1 MDETVLFSSESE
13 QTRASVAAYLRMV
26 ANSLESG
33 EGVTLK
39 AGDRAVELH
48 PPARP
53 TFEVRAAR
61 EEPTTGLDSLRVG
74 FELGWSEG
82 GGNEETTDDTG
93 GDTGWYSNDQ

>member
-26 ANSLESG
+26 ANSLED
-33 EGVTLK
+33 EDGVTLK
-39 AGDRAVELH
+39 AGDRVAEFH

-61 EEPTTGLDSLRVG
+61 EEPTTGPNTLRVG
-74 FELGWSEG
+74 FELGWPEKG
-82 GGNEETTDDTG
+82 DETADDDTG
-93 GDTGWYSNDQ
+93 EGTGWYTNDQ

>member
-39 AGDRAVELH
+39 AGDRAVEFH

-61 EEPTTGLDSLRVG
+61 EEPTTGPDGLRVG
-74 FELGWSEG
+74 FELGWPEG
-82 GGNEETTDDTG
+82 DEETTDDDTG
-93 GDTGWYSNDQ
+93 EDTGWYSNDQ